1 MKYSRKCIDKAGF
14 ALIGGDPFERQQAS
28 SIVTD
33 WRQLHL
39 PVLRKLNDELTELL
53 VSSGIPFEF
62 SSHRIKRM
70 QSIVEK
76 LRNNREKKMGLGGLH
91 DIGGIRF
98 VFPNIDILQKAK
110 DVIKSHVF
118 SGFILKTKDD
128 DYDYVTYPK
137 ESGYR
142 SIHLVYKHES
152 DDKDY
157 DGLQIELQ
165 IRTKLQHCWA
175 MAVET
180 ASLISGASLKA
191 SLQDGSVWRDFFKLI
206 SAIFSNKEG
215 TPLHDNFTQYS
226 SWDFCREYNNYI
238 EEHKLVD
245 QLRALRVSVNFDKHK
260 EIEDGYCVL
269 VVDFQQ
275 QMVYFKYFD
284 SEDEAKASEEFTNME
299 KGLTDNEAALMVS
312 MAKMSELRKAYPSY
326 FLDTEDFLLTLKEF
340 DLSCLRQYSSL
351 LPPPYKW
358 NI

>member
-53 VSSGIPFEF
+53 VSNGIQFEF

-98 VFPNIDILQKAK
+98 VFPDIEILQKAK
-110 DVIKSHVF
+110 EIIKNHVF
-118 SGFILKTKDD
+118 DGFTLKTKDD
-128 DYDYVTYPK
+128 DYDYVSHPK

-152 DDKDY
+152 NNKDY

-180 ASLISGASLKA
+180 ASLISGTSLKA
-191 SLQDGSVWRDFFKLI
+191 SLQDGSVWRDFFKLV
-206 SAIFSNKEG
+206 SAIFCNKEG
-215 TPLHDNFTQYS
+215 TPLHKNFEGYTD
-226 SWDFCREYNNYI
+226 WGFCNEYNSYI
-238 EEHKLVD
+238 EEHKLID
-245 QLRALRVSVNFDKHK
+245 QLRALRVSVNYNKHR

-269 VVDFQQ
+269 VVDFQKK
-275 QMVYFKYFD
+275 VVHFKYFG
-284 SEDEAKASEEFTNME
+284 SEEEAKASDEFTNME
-299 KGLTDNEAALMVS
+299 RTLTGDEAALMVS
-312 MAKMSELRKAYPSY
+312 MEKMSELRKAYPSY

-340 DLSCLRQYSSL
+340 DMNCLRLFPSL
-351 LPPPYKW
+351 IPPRK
-358 NI
+358 I